1 MEAQV
6 SGDVL
11 DVVCI
16 NGGPI
21 TQVEQEEM
29 PSLLADARAWYSA
42 PSMRLVSGRPW
53 LRVWVCPAGDDA
65 GKSGVKLRYNL
76 STMSY
81 CDFLQKYSA

>member
-29 PSLLADARAWYSA
+29 PSLLADARACTKHATRVWSSLA
-42 PSMRLVSGRPW
+42 QCLGCMSGR
-53 LRVWVCPAGDDA
+53 G
-65 GKSGVKLRYNL
+65 
-76 STMSY
+76 
-81 CDFLQKYSA
+81 

>member
-1 MEAQV
+1 MLPADCGGVKKALAMEAQV

-29 PSLLADARAWYSA
+29 PSLLADARACTYSY
-42 PSMRLVSGRPW
+42 L
-53 LRVWVCPAGDDA
+53 L
-65 GKSGVKLRYNL
+65 L
-76 STMSY
+76 
-81 CDFLQKYSA
+81 

>member
-29 PSLLADARAWYSA
+29 PSLLADARACTYRTSYSDL
-42 PSMRLVSGRPW
+42 PPCSVSGCVRQGMTRESLESSCATTSP
-53 LRVWVCPAGDDA
+53 P
-65 GKSGVKLRYNL
+65 
-76 STMSY
+76 
-81 CDFLQKYSA
+81 